1 MAAVLTERT
10 RQYSD
15 ASNSHFVNL
24 IEYIGRALEPTPTQ
38 LSALERSYDSTSAF
52 LVECPEFEG
61 ELLEVHPQGSRE
73 LGTLIRPLRGGDG
86 FDVDLVARFDRKAH
100 ARYSSQGPVE
110 LVDRL
115 YKAVK
120 RYADQHGLTL
130 KKWDRCVTLEYADG
144 MCADIAPVIDS
155 PVHHA
160 LYGDTHGLIPDRDRR
175 TFDPTN
181 PKGLARYFNGIAAIQ
196 PVFSRTIIAKAATE
210 DLKRADVTPLSNAED
225 VFDRLLCR
233 IIQLIKL
240 HRDTTFAKS
249 PDLID
254 QRPTSIF
261 LTALAAGAYARQA
274 PLEHADPLDLFIDI
288 VRDMPDFIGRNR
300 SGAREEWQVQ
310 NPTAPGDNL
319 ASAMN
324 LGSRQDIFDQWYR
337 KFAKDIVAIVDA
349 IELRSGMDQVGKL
362 VTGAFGER
370 AGKALINGQLNAQDK
385 QRSAGAAK
393 AVLAG
398 GLILP
403 LTATANTFYGK

>member
-24 IEYIGRALEPTPTQ
+24 IEYIGRALEPTATQ
-38 LSALERSYDSTSAF
+38 LSNLERSYDSTSAF

-130 KKWDRCVTLEYADG
+130 KKWERCVTLEYADG

-160 LYGDTHGLIPDRDRR
+160 LYGETHGLIPDRDRR

-274 PLEHADPLDLFIDI
+274 PLQHADPLELFIDV
-288 VRDMPDFIGRNR
+288 VRDMPDFIDRRAG
-300 SGAREEWQVQ
+300 EVWEVQ

-385 QRSAGAAK
+385 QRNAGAAK

-398 GLILP
+398 GLIVP
-403 LTATANTFYGK
+403 LTAKANTFYGK

>member
-10 RQYSD
+10 RQYSN
-15 ASNSHFVNL
+15 ASSSHFVNL
-24 IEYIGRALEPTPTQ
+24 VEYIGRALEPTATQ
-38 LSALERSYDSTSAF
+38 LSALQRSYNSTSAF

-61 ELLEVHPQGSRE
+61 DLLEVHPQGSRE

-86 FDVDLVARFDRKAH
+86 FDVDLVARFDRRAY
-100 ARYSSQGPVE
+100 ARYSSQGPVQ

-115 YKAVK
+115 YRAVK

-130 KKWDRCVTLEYADG
+130 TKWERCVTLEYADG
-144 MCADIAPVIDS
+144 MCADIAPVIDH
-155 PVHHA
+155 PLHHT

-181 PKGLARYFNGIAAIQ
+181 PKGLARYFNGVAAIQ
-196 PVFSRTIIAKAATE
+196 PIFSDTIVAKAATE
-210 DLKRADVTPLSNAED
+210 DFKRADVTPLSNAED

-240 HRDTTFAKS
+240 HRDTTIASS
-249 PDLID
+249 PDMAED
-254 QRPTSIF
+254 APTSIF
-261 LTALAAGAYARQA
+261 LTALAASAYARQA
-274 PLEHADPLDLFIDI
+274 LVQHADPLALFIDI
-288 VRDMPDFIGRNR
+288 VRDMPNFIGRSR
-300 SGAREEWQVQ
+300 VGAREEWQVQ

-324 LGSRQDIFDQWYR
+324 SESRQQIFNQWHR
-337 KFAKDIVAIVDA
+337 KFGRDIVEIVDA
-349 IELRSGMDQVGKL
+349 IESRSGMDEVGKL
-362 VTGAFGER
+362 VTKAFGER
-370 AGKALINGQLNAQDK
+370 AGKALITGQLNAQHE
-385 QRSAGAAK
+385 QRSAGVAK

-403 LTATANTFYGK
+403 LTAKSNTFYGR